1 MNKWTSKKIA
11 FIAVLIATSIAFV
24 VIGAQLAAISSLPSL
39 KLSLAGL
46 PVKISGYLFGPIV
59 GLVIGFTTDILTFLF
74 VPTFYHPL
82 YSLALGISGFI
93 PGVFAYL
100 YFSRINKKFSK
111 EEKIKHIKLKNVL
124 LKYKSLSSNNEK
136 YKLKL
141 DSKIYKNNNK
151 IGILNAIEISKTT
164 VNANL
169 ISSLIFITVIFLLS
183 LTALAYIPDTAL
195 ETALGESKF
204 LSFLTGKINFYVFL
218 AVGFGAIYI
227 FVIIAY
233 FKFKKDT
240 FLKLIPIFLF
250 IIYTEFVNLP
260 IVAMADE
267 FSLKISF
274 MTSLVG
280 SFALSPVKIWF
291 NLIIILFA
299 TKIVTPLINNKQG
312 NSY

>member
-82 YSLALGISGFI
+82 YSVALAISGFI

-100 YFSRINKKFSK
+100 YQNKINKRFSK
-111 EEKIKHIKLKNVL
+111 EEKIKQIKLKNVL
-124 LKYKSLSSNNEK
+124 LQYKALTSTKEK

-151 IGILNAIEISKTT
+151 IGILNAIDISKTT
-164 VNANL
+164 VNANFFTCLIL
-169 ISSLIFITVIFLLS
+169 ISVAFVFALVA
-183 LTALAYIPDTAL
+183 LTYIPS
-195 ETALGESKF
+195 ESLKEAMGSSKY
-204 LSFLTGKINFYVFL
+204 LSFLTLKINFYIFL
-218 AVGFGAIYI
+218 MVGFIVIYA
-227 FVIIAY
+227 FVVFAY

-240 FLKLIPIFLF
+240 FLKFVPIFLF
-250 IIYTEFVNLP
+250 IIYTEFINLP
-260 IVAMADE
+260 IVAKADE
-267 FSLKISF
+267 ASLNIGF

-280 SFALSPVKIWF
+280 SFAISPIKIWF
-291 NLIIILFA
+291 NLIIITFA
-299 TKIVTPLINNKQG
+299 TKIVTPLIRNKQG
-312 NSY
+312 NSF